1 MMECICLFPP
11 TLPRKIDQY
20 NCVYLTCL
28 RCTLRD
34 FQVYNTLLL
43 TVVTMLCITAFKF
56 TLLITERLYSLTYIS
71 LFPSSQPLARE
82 GFFLVSLKT
91 NKNTKRIRYGS

>member
-1 MMECICLFPP
+1 MECISLSPP
-11 TLPRKIDQY
+11 TLPRKIEKY
-20 NCVYLTCL
+20 SCVYLMCL

-34 FQVYNTLLL
+34 FQVYNTSLL

-56 TLLITERLYSLTYIS
+56 TLLITESLYSLTYIS
-71 LFPSSQPLARE
+71 PCPPSQLLARE